1 VSAHSLAATNLYQH
15 LTPQPNSCI
24 VAVAGGISFVS
35 PYHRP
40 FSLIDLAISYPYVE
54 SDEISTALLV
64 VLSLILPAV
73 VIAIVTALFVPAF
86 SVSSLRNQR
95 YWKRKLWE
103 FNAGWMGLGLS
114 FALAFFV
121 TTGIKNLIGKPRPDL
136 LARCQPDLNDI
147 AAHVVGGYGQDISQR
162 WTLVSS
168 SICTTTDKKRLDEG
182 FRSFLSGHSSMSWS
196 GLLYLSLWLASKF
209 NMLIPYLGH
218 GNPPAKRGRDDEDE
232 EPLQQEARE
241 RAAAPPVFGAIIVLI
256 PVCLAFYICSTRY
269 VDFKHQGIDI
279 FSGSVLGIMT
289 AWIGF
294 RWYHGSLTRGQPWT
308 WSPRSK
314 DRAFAVSSGT
324 NGWTSGEGIVMRER
338 MQRGREID
346 VEAGGSGDP
355 IVKP

>member
-1 VSAHSLAATNLYQH
+1 MPDSIGYSA
-15 LTPQPNSCI
+15 I
-24 VAVAGGISFVS
+24 VAVAGGISFVT

-40 FSLIDLAISYPYVE
+40 FSLVDLAISFPYVE
-54 SDEISTALLV
+54 HDEVSTALLV
-64 VLSLILPAV
+64 VLSLVVPAV

-86 SVSSLRNQR
+86 SSSRLRDQR
-95 YWKRKLWE
+95 YWTRKLWE

-121 TTGIKNLIGKPRPDL
+121 TSGIKNLIGKPRPDL
-136 LARCQPDLNDI
+136 LARCQPDLTNI

-168 SICTTTDKKRLDEG
+168 SICTQTDSKLLDEG

-196 GLLYLSLWLASKF
+196 GLGYLALWLASKF

-218 GNPPAKRGRDDEDE
+218 GTPSKRNDEDDTE
-232 EPLQQEARE
+232 QEARD

-256 PVCLAFYICSTRY
+256 PICLAIFICSTRY

-279 FSGSVLGIMT
+279 FSGAVLGIIT
-289 AWIGF
+289 SWIGF

-324 NGWTSGEGIVMRER
+324 NGWIDDGIPLRER
-338 MQRGREID
+338 NTRTSDVDVD
-346 VEAGGSGDP
+346 VEAARGGSSAP
-355 IVKP
+355 IVK

>member
-1 VSAHSLAATNLYQH
+1 MGLEMPPIKLIIAYVLDWILIIAIAA
-15 LTPQPNSCI
+15 
-24 VAVAGGISFVS
+24 VGGGISFIT

-40 FSLIDLAISYPYVE
+40 FSLVDLAISYPYV
-54 SDEISTALLV
+54 DHDVISNAAL
-64 VLSLILPAV
+64 VLISLIAPAIIIV
-73 VIAIVTALFVPAF
+73 IVTALFVPAF
-86 SVSSLRNQR
+86 SRSTIRDKR
-95 YWKRKLWE
+95 YWQRKLWE
-103 FNAGWMGLGLS
+103 FNAGWMGLALS
-114 FALAFFV
+114 YALALFV
-121 TTGIKNLIGKPRPDL
+121 TQGIKNLLGKPRPDL
-136 LARCQPDLNDI
+136 LARCQPDLTDI

-168 SICTTTDKKRLDEG
+168 SICTQTDKKRLDEG
-182 FRSFLSGHSSMSWS
+182 FRSFLSGHSSMSWT

-218 GNPPAKRGRDDEDE
+218 GTPSPKRNDDDEDAE
-232 EPLQQEARE
+232 QEARD
-241 RAAAPPVFGAIIVLI
+241 RAAAPPVFGAIIVLV
-256 PVCLAFYICSTRY
+256 PLCVAFYICSTRY

-324 NGWTSGEGIVMRER
+324 HGWIGERMVRRER
-338 MQRGREID
+338 VQRNREVD

-355 IVKP
+355 IVK

>member
-1 VSAHSLAATNLYQH
+1 
-15 LTPQPNSCI
+15 
-24 VAVAGGISFVS
+24 
-35 PYHRP
+35 
-40 FSLIDLAISYPYVE
+40 
-54 SDEISTALLV
+54 
-64 VLSLILPAV
+64 V

-86 SVSSLRNQR
+86 SRSRLRDQR
-95 YWKRKLWE
+95 YWTRKLWE

-114 FALAFFV
+114 FALAFFI
-121 TTGIKNLIGKPRPDL
+121 TSGIKNLIGKPRPDL

-168 SICTTTDKKRLDEG
+168 SICTQTDTKLLNEG

-218 GNPPAKRGRDDEDE
+218 SAPKRNDEDNTE
-232 EPLQQEARE
+232 QDSRD

-256 PVCLAFYICSTRY
+256 PICLAFWICSTRY

-279 FSGSVLGIMT
+279 FSGSVLGIIT
-289 AWIGF
+289 SWVGF

-324 NGWTSGEGIVMRER
+324 NGWIDEGILMRER
-338 MQRGREID
+338 HQRTVDYDVD
-346 VEAGGSGDP
+346 VEAGSSSAP
-355 IVKP
+355 IAK

>member
-1 VSAHSLAATNLYQH
+1 VAIFADHWYPHILTSSRNSA
-15 LTPQPNSCI
+15 I
-24 VAVAGGISFVS
+24 VAVAGGISFIT

-64 VLSLILPAV
+64 VLALILPAI

-86 SVSSLRNQR
+86 SRSSIRDQR

-114 FALAFFV
+114 FALAFFI

-218 GNPPAKRGRDDEDE
+218 GTPAKRNEEDDTE
-232 EPLQQEARE
+232 QEARE

-308 WSPRSK
+308 WSPRSR

-324 NGWTSGEGIVMRER
+324 NGWTSGDGIVMRER
-338 MQRGREID
+338 MQRTRDID

-355 IVKP
+355 IIKP

>member
-1 VSAHSLAATNLYQH
+1 MDWLVSPHSDSPSQ
-15 LTPQPNSCI
+15 NSAI
-24 VAVAGGISFVS
+24 VAVAGGISFVT

-40 FSLIDLAISYPYVE
+40 FSLVDLAISYPYVAN
-54 SDEISTALLV
+54 DEISTALLV

-73 VIAIVTALFVPAF
+73 VIALVTALFVPAF
-86 SVSSLRNQR
+86 SRSSLRDQQ

-114 FALAFFV
+114 FALAFFI

-136 LARCQPDLNDI
+136 LARCQPDLNNI

-168 SICTTTDKKRLDEG
+168 SICTTTDHKLLDEG

-218 GNPPAKRGRDDEDE
+218 GTPAKRNDEDE
-232 EPLQQEARE
+232 FEQEART

-256 PVCLAFYICSTRY
+256 PVCLAFFICSTRY

-279 FSGSVLGIMT
+279 FSGSVLGIIT

-308 WSPRSK
+308 WSPRSR

-324 NGWTSGEGIVMRER
+324 NGWTSGDGIVMRER
-338 MQRGREID
+338 MQRSRDID

>member
-1 VSAHSLAATNLYQH
+1 MAIDMPPTRLILAYVLDWVLLIA
-15 LTPQPNSCI
+15 I
-24 VAVAGGISFVS
+24 VAVAGGISFIT

-64 VLSLILPAV
+64 VLALILPAI
-73 VIAIVTALFVPAF
+73 VIAIVTAFFVPAF
-86 SVSSLRNQR
+86 SRSNIRDQR

-114 FALAFFV
+114 FALAFFI

-218 GNPPAKRGRDDEDE
+218 GTPAKRNEEDDTE
-232 EPLQQEARE
+232 QEARE

-308 WSPRSK
+308 WSPRSR

-324 NGWTSGEGIVMRER
+324 NGWTSGDGIVMRER
-338 MQRGREID
+338 MQRSRDVD

-355 IVKP
+355 IIKP

>member
-1 VSAHSLAATNLYQH
+1 MVLDMPPTKLIIAYVLDWVLLIA
-15 LTPQPNSCI
+15 I
-24 VAVAGGISFVS
+24 VAVGGGISFAT

-40 FSLIDLAISYPYVE
+40 FSLLDLAISYPYVE
-54 SDEISTALLV
+54 HDEISTALLV
-64 VLSLILPAV
+64 VLSLVLPAI
-73 VIAIVTALFVPAF
+73 VIAVVTLLFVPAF
-86 SVSSLRNQR
+86 SLSRLRDQR

-114 FALAFFV
+114 FALAFFI

-147 AAHVVGGYGQDISQR
+147 AAHVVGGYGQDISQK

-168 SICTTTDKKRLDEG
+168 SICTQPDQKVLNEG

-218 GNPPAKRGRDDEDE
+218 GAPTRNDSSTDQE
-232 EPLQQEARE
+232 EARD

-256 PVCLAFYICSTRY
+256 PICLAFFICSTRY

-279 FSGSVLGIMT
+279 FSGAVLGILT
-289 AWIGF
+289 SWVGF

-308 WSPRSK
+308 WSPRSQ

-324 NGWTSGEGIVMRER
+324 NGWIVDDGIGMRER
-338 MQRGREID
+338 VQRGRDVDVDVD
-346 VEAGGSGDP
+346 VEAGGSGGP
-355 IVKP
+355 IVK

>member
-1 VSAHSLAATNLYQH
+1 MAIDMPPTRLILAYVLDWV
-15 LTPQPNSCI
+15 LLICI
-24 VAVAGGISFVS
+24 VAVAGGISFVT

-64 VLSLILPAV
+64 VLSLILPAI

-86 SVSSLRNQR
+86 SVSNLRNQR

-168 SICTTTDKKRLDEG
+168 SICTTMDKKRLDEG

-218 GNPPAKRGRDDEDE
+218 GTPSKRNEEDE
-232 EPLQQEARE
+232 EDQQEARE

-279 FSGSVLGIMT
+279 FSGSVLGIVT

>member
-1 VSAHSLAATNLYQH
+1 VAIFADDPRYPHILTSFTNSA
-15 LTPQPNSCI
+15 I
-24 VAVAGGISFVS
+24 VAVAGGISFIT

-64 VLSLILPAV
+64 VLALILPAI

-86 SVSSLRNQR
+86 SRSSIRDQK

-114 FALAFFV
+114 FALAFFI

-136 LARCQPDLNDI
+136 LARCQPDLNDV

-218 GNPPAKRGRDDEDE
+218 GTPAKRNEEDDTE
-232 EPLQQEARE
+232 QEARE

-308 WSPRSK
+308 WSPRSR

-324 NGWTSGEGIVMRER
+324 NGWTSGDGIVMRER
-338 MQRGREID
+338 MQRSRDID
-346 VEAGGSGDP
+346 VEAGRSSDP
-355 IVKP
+355 IIKP

>member
-1 VSAHSLAATNLYQH
+1 MALDMPPTKLIIAYVLDWVLLIA
-15 LTPQPNSCI
+15 I
-24 VAVAGGISFVS
+24 VAVGGGISFAT

-54 SDEISTALLV
+54 HDEISTALLV
-64 VLSLILPAV
+64 VLSLVLPAI
-73 VIAIVTALFVPAF
+73 VIAVVTLLFVPAF
-86 SVSSLRNQR
+86 SLSRLRDQR

-114 FALAFFV
+114 FALAFFI

-147 AAHVVGGYGQDISQR
+147 AAHVVGGYGQDISQK

-168 SICTTTDKKRLDEG
+168 SICTQPDRKVLNEG

-218 GNPPAKRGRDDEDE
+218 GAPSRNDEHDIDQESRD
-232 EPLQQEARE
+232 

-256 PVCLAFYICSTRY
+256 PICLAFFICSTRY

-279 FSGSVLGIMT
+279 FSGAVLGIMT
-289 AWIGF
+289 SWVGF

-308 WSPRSK
+308 WSPRSR

-324 NGWTSGEGIVMRER
+324 NGWIGDGIVMRER
-338 MQRGREID
+338 VQRGRDVDVD
-346 VEAGGSGDP
+346 VEAGGSGGP
-355 IVKP
+355 IVK

>member
-1 VSAHSLAATNLYQH
+1 MAVDMPPAKLIIAYALDWILIIAIAA
-15 LTPQPNSCI
+15 
-24 VAVAGGISFVS
+24 VGGGISYVK

-40 FSLIDLAISYPYVE
+40 FSLLDLAISFPYVDH
-54 SDEISTALLV
+54 DEVSTVTLV
-64 VLSLILPAV
+64 VVSLIVPAV
-73 VIAIVTALFVPAF
+73 IIAIVTALFVPAF
-86 SVSSLRNQR
+86 SRSSIRDQR

-103 FNAGWMGLGLS
+103 FNSGWMGLGLS
-114 FALAFFV
+114 FALAFFI

-168 SICTTTDKKRLDEG
+168 SICTQTDQKRLDEG

-218 GNPPAKRGRDDEDE
+218 GAPPRRNDEDE
-232 EPLQQEARE
+232 TDQEPRD

-256 PVCLAFYICSTRY
+256 PICVAFFICSTRY

-279 FSGSVLGIMT
+279 FSGSVLGIIT

-324 NGWTSGEGIVMRER
+324 HGWIGDGVVMRER
-338 MQRGREID
+338 PQRMQRTREID
-346 VEAGGSGDP
+346 IEAGGSGDP
-355 IVKP
+355 IVK

>member
-1 VSAHSLAATNLYQH
+1 MAIEMPPTRLILAYVLDWVLLIA
-15 LTPQPNSCI
+15 I
-24 VAVAGGISFVS
+24 VAVAGGISFLT

-54 SDEISTALLV
+54 NDAISTALLV
-64 VLSLILPAV
+64 VLALILPAV
-73 VIAIVTALFVPAF
+73 VIALVTAFFVPAF
-86 SVSSLRNQR
+86 SRSSLRDQR

-114 FALAFFV
+114 FALAFFI

-168 SICTTTDKKRLDEG
+168 SICTTTDKKLLDEG

-218 GNPPAKRGRDDEDE
+218 GAPAKRNDEDDTE
-232 EPLQQEARE
+232 QEARE

-279 FSGSVLGIMT
+279 FSGSVLGIIT

-324 NGWTSGEGIVMRER
+324 NGWTHDGIVMRER
-338 MQRGREID
+338 MQRSRDID

>member
-1 VSAHSLAATNLYQH
+1 MPDFVGHSA
-15 LTPQPNSCI
+15 I
-24 VAVAGGISFVS
+24 VAVAGGISFVT

-40 FSLIDLAISYPYVE
+40 FSLVDLAISFPYIE
-54 SDEISTALLV
+54 HDEVSTALLV
-64 VLSLILPAV
+64 ILSLVVPAV

-86 SVSSLRNQR
+86 SRSRLRDQK
-95 YWKRKLWE
+95 YWTRKLWE

-114 FALAFFV
+114 FALAFFI
-121 TTGIKNLIGKPRPDL
+121 TSGIKNLIGKPRPDL
-136 LARCQPDLNDI
+136 LARCQPDLTSI

-168 SICTTTDKKRLDEG
+168 SICTQTDSKLLDEG

-196 GLLYLSLWLASKF
+196 GLGYLALWLASKF

-218 GNPPAKRGRDDEDE
+218 GTPYKRNDEDATE
-232 EPLQQEARE
+232 QEARD
-241 RAAAPPVFGAIIVLI
+241 RAAAPPIFGAIIVLI
-256 PVCLAFYICSTRY
+256 PICLAIFICSTRY

-279 FSGSVLGIMT
+279 FSGAVLGIIT
-289 AWIGF
+289 SWIGF

-324 NGWTSGEGIVMRER
+324 NGWIGDGIPLRER
-338 MQRGREID
+338 NTRGNDFD
-346 VEAGGSGDP
+346 VEAARGGSSAP
-355 IVKP
+355 IVK

>member
-1 VSAHSLAATNLYQH
+1 MVLDMPPTKLIIAYVLDWVLLIFAT
-15 LTPQPNSCI
+15 
-24 VAVAGGISFVS
+24 

-54 SDEISTALLV
+54 NDEISTALLV
-64 VLSLILPAV
+64 ILSLVLPAV
-73 VIAIVTALFVPAF
+73 VIAVVTALFVPAF
-86 SVSSLRNQR
+86 SRSRLRDQR

-114 FALAFFV
+114 FALAFFI

-168 SICTTTDKKRLDEG
+168 SICTQTDRKLLNEG

-218 GNPPAKRGRDDEDE
+218 GTLAKRNDEDDIE
-232 EPLQQEARE
+232 QEARE

-256 PVCLAFYICSTRY
+256 PVCLAFFICSTRY

-279 FSGSVLGIMT
+279 FSGAVLGIMT
-289 AWIGF
+289 SWIGF

-324 NGWTSGEGIVMRER
+324 NGWIGDGIVMRER
-338 MQRGREID
+338 VQRIRDVDVD
-346 VEAGGSGDP
+346 VEAGGSNIP
-355 IVKP
+355 IVK